1 MERDNITTVRE
12 FIIMGFTGS
21 LKLRI
26 ILFLTFLLVYIITC
40 MGNVVIIVIIRSDC
54 HLHTPM
60 YFFISNLSFI
70 DLWYTSSTIPKMLA
84 SLLSGRGTISF
95 SGCIFQLYF
104 FLSLGVTENFLLT
117 AMSYDRYVAICN
129 PLRYVVLMNKRVS
142 MKLVIGCWFSGFM
155 SIVMP
160 TVLISRL
167 PYCASNVINHFF
179 CDLSPLIQLSCSDT
193 HMLQKFNFIT
203 AIIVILG
210 TFFIIAVSYIYIV
223 STILRIRSSVG
234 RKKAFSTCASHL
246 VVVLLYYGTI
256 IFMYVR
262 PKADSSLDVDKVTAV
277 FYCIVTPLLNPIIY
291 SLRNKEVKNALKKMT
306 TRMIMFSQTVVVKH
320 PS

>member
-1 MERDNITTVRE
+1 MERENITIVRE
-12 FIIMGFTGS
+12 FIIVGFPGT

-26 ILFLTFLLVYIITC
+26 ILFLTFLLIYIITC
-40 MGNVVIIVIIRSDC
+40 MGNVVIITVIRSDC

-70 DLWYTSSTIPKMLA
+70 DIWYTSSTVPKMLA
-84 SLLSGRGTISF
+84 NLLSESGTISF
-95 SGCIFQLYF
+95 IGCILQLYF
-104 FLSLGVTENFLLT
+104 VLSLGGVESFLLT
-117 AMSYDRYVAICN
+117 VMSYDRYVAICN
-129 PLRYVVLMNKRVS
+129 PLRYAVLMSKRVCNQ
-142 MKLVIGCWFSGFM
+142 LVIGCWFSGFM
-155 SIVMP
+155 CILTP

-167 PYCASNVINHFF
+167 PFCASNVINHFF
-179 CDLSPLIQLSCSDT
+179 CDVSPLVQLSCSDT
-193 HMLQKFNFIT
+193 RRLQKFNMIT
-203 AIIVILG
+203 AIIMVVG
-210 TFFIIAVSYIYIV
+210 TFFLITVSYIHIF
-223 STILRIRSSVG
+223 STILRISSSVG

-246 VVVLLYYGTI
+246 MVVLIYYGTI

-277 FYCIVTPLLNPIIY
+277 FYCIVTPMLNPIIY

-306 TRMIMFSQTVVVKH
+306 TRMRIFSDTVTVKN

>member
-1 MERDNITTVRE
+1 MERENITIVRE
-12 FIIMGFTGS
+12 FIIVGFPGT

-104 FLSLGVTENFLLT
+104 VLSLGVTENFLLT
-117 AMSYDRYVAICN
+117 VMSYDRYVAICN
-129 PLRYVVLMNKRVS
+129 PLRYTFLMSKRVCI
-142 MKLVIGCWFSGFM
+142 KLVIGCWFSGFM

-193 HMLQKFNFIT
+193 HVLQKFNLIT
-203 AIIVILG
+203 AIVVVLG
-210 TFFIIAVSYIYIV
+210 TFFMIAVSYIYIV

-246 VVVLLYYGTI
+246 VVVLFYYGTI